1 MQPSFGPR
9 HYVPLL
15 KGKSGEYK
23 ALGGLAL
30 HDQQGLTPFIDVPPI
45 AELNGK
51 ALTAGEHYQAQFEKL
66 EKYWGKRGPVF
77 VDSRLVQP
85 GRLTDGGEHPA
96 SVLFD
101 LAERA
106 GLGVVPATGLRRE
119 DAYQQ
124 AVRNAAGRLGT
135 GVCLR
140 IEDADLTDQLAAR
153 VDALLERLG
162 VAVRDADLVLDYRG
176 VPEEL
181 ARSLAT
187 AAGVAIRQLPH
198 LDRWRTFTL
207 ASGGFPKSLGEL
219 GRGSAFRIQR
229 SDWNLWQAISRA
241 LPAAVRR
248 PSYGDYGIAHPD
260 LEDADP
266 RLMNVP
272 VALRYTTATEF
283 LVLKRGTFRKGG
295 SAAFQALCRKLV
307 GLPDYSGE
315 AFSRGDEYIA
325 RTARAETKG
334 GNPEA
339 WRQAGTSHHLTLA
352 AIQVRDHANGATPD
366 VP

>member
-45 AELNGK
+45 AELDGR
-51 ALTAGEHYQAQFEKL
+51 ALTPGQHYQAQFEKL
-66 EKYWGKRGPVF
+66 AKHWGARGPVF
-77 VDSRLVQP
+77 MDSRLVQP
-85 GRLTDGGEHPA
+85 GRLTGGGEHGA

-106 GLGVVPATGLRRE
+106 GLAVIPVTGLRRE

-124 AVRNAAGRLGT
+124 AVRNAAGRLGM

-140 IEDADLTDQLAAR
+140 IEDADLTDPLAAR
-153 VDALLERLG
+153 VGALLEWFG
-162 VAVRDADLVLDYRG
+162 VPVRDADLVLDYRG
-176 VPEEL
+176 IPEAL

-187 AAGVAIRQLPH
+187 GAGVAIRQLPH

-207 ASGGFPKSLGEL
+207 VSGGFPKSLGEL
-219 GRGSAFRIQR
+219 GRGSEFRIPR
-229 SDWNLWQAISRA
+229 SDWNLWQAVSRS

-248 PSYGDYGIAHPD
+248 PAFGDYGIAHPD

-295 SAAFQALCRKLV
+295 GAAFQKLCQELV
-307 GLPDYSGE
+307 GFPDFSGD

-352 AIQVRDHANGATPD
+352 VIQVRDDPSGATAG

>member
-1 MQPSFGPR
+1 MQPSFGPG

-15 KGKSGEYK
+15 KGKSGEYQ

-30 HDQQGLTPFIDVPPI
+30 HDQHGLTPFIDVPPI
-45 AELNGK
+45 AELDGRV
-51 ALTAGEHYQAQFEKL
+51 LTPAQHYQAQFDKL

-85 GRLTDGGEHPA
+85 GRLTAGGEHGA

-106 GLGVVPATGLRRE
+106 GFGVVPVTGLRRE
-119 DAYQQ
+119 DTYQQ
-124 AVRNAAGRLGT
+124 AVRNAVGRLGT

-140 IEDADLTDQLAAR
+140 MEDADLTDQLAAR
-153 VDALLERLG
+153 MDALLEWLG
-162 VAVRDADLVLDYRG
+162 VPVRDADLVLDYRG

-187 AAGVAIRQLPH
+187 GASVAIRELPH

-207 ASGGFPKSLGEL
+207 ASGGFPRSLGEL
-219 GRGSAFRIQR
+219 GRGSEFRIQR
-229 SDWNLWQAISRA
+229 SDWNLWQAVSRS

-248 PSYGDYGIAHPD
+248 PAFGDYGIAHPD

-295 SAAFQALCRKLV
+295 GAAFQKLCQELV
-307 GLPDYSGE
+307 QLPDYSGN

-352 AIQVRDHANGATPD
+352 AIQVRDHADGATPG

>member
-1 MQPSFGPR
+1 MQPSFGFR

-45 AELNGK
+45 AELGDR
-51 ALTAGEHYQAQFEKL
+51 ALTAAQHYQAQFEKL
-66 EKYWGKRGPVF
+66 EKYWGARGPVF
-77 VDSRLVQP
+77 VDSRLVQA
-85 GRLTDGGEHPA
+85 GRRTDAGEHPA
-96 SVLFD
+96 SVLFE

-106 GLGVVPATGLRRE
+106 GFGVVPVTGLRRE
-119 DAYQQ
+119 NAYQQ
-124 AVRNAAGRLGT
+124 SVRNAVGRLGT

-140 IEDADLTDQLAAR
+140 IEDADLTDHLAAR
-153 VDALLERLG
+153 VDALLEWLG
-162 VAVRDADLVLDYRG
+162 VTVRNADLVLDYRG
-176 VPEEL
+176 VPVEL
-181 ARSLAT
+181 ARSLAA

-198 LDRWRTFTL
+198 MDRWRTFTL

-219 GRGSAFRIQR
+219 GRGSEFRIQR
-229 SDWNLWQAISRA
+229 SDWNLWQAVSRS
-241 LPAAVRR
+241 LPEAVRR
-248 PSYGDYGIAHPD
+248 PAFGDYGIAHPD

-295 SAAFQALCRKLV
+295 GAAFQKLCQELV
-307 GLPDYSGE
+307 RLSDYSGD

-339 WRQAGTSHHLTLA
+339 WRQAGTSHHLTLTV
-352 AIQVRDHANGATPD
+352 IQVRDDPNGATPG

>member
-1 MQPSFGPR
+1 
-9 HYVPLL
+9 
-15 KGKSGEYK
+15 
-23 ALGGLAL
+23 LAL

-45 AELNGK
+45 AELDGR
-51 ALTAGEHYQAQFEKL
+51 ALTPGQHYQAQFEKL

-85 GRLTDGGEHPA
+85 GRLTGGGQHPA
-96 SVLFD
+96 SALFE

-106 GLGVVPATGLRRE
+106 ELGVIPVTGLRRE

-124 AVRNAAGRLGT
+124 VVRNAAGRLGT

-153 VDALLERLG
+153 IDARLMWLG
-162 VAVRDADLVLDYRG
+162 VPSAHADLVLDYRS
-176 VPEEL
+176 VPEQL
-181 ARSLAT
+181 VRSLAT
-187 AAGVAIRQLPH
+187 AAGVAIRELPQL
-198 LDRWRTFTL
+198 DQWRTFTL

-219 GRGSAFRIQR
+219 GRGSEFRIQR
-229 SDWNLWQAISRA
+229 SDWNLWQAVSRS
-241 LPAAVRR
+241 LPAGVRR
-248 PSYGDYGIAHPD
+248 PAFGDYGIAHPD

-295 SAAFQALCRKLV
+295 GAAFQKVCQELV
-307 GLPDYSGE
+307 SLPDYSGD

-339 WRQAGTSHHLTLA
+339 WRQAGTSHHLTLTV
-352 AIQVRDHANGATPD
+352 IQVRDDPDGATPG